1 MKVIV
6 FFLQA
11 SFSLSAFNNLGL
23 MRSVSKP
30 TLQDFRS
37 KDADTKRLSDFGHKK
52 GSLNI
57 MESYDIN
64 CSLIQSGRG
73 RKRLLCG
80 DELAKRISNNRVK
93 RNSNFQMIFQ

>member
-1 MKVIV
+1 MKVIL

-30 TLQDFRS
+30 TLKDFLS
-37 KDADTKRLSDFGHKK
+37 KDADAKHLSYFDHKK

-64 CSLIQSGRG
+64 CSLIQTGRG
-73 RKRLLCG
+73 RKRLICG
-80 DELAKRISNNRVK
+80 DEIAKRIPNNRIK
-93 RNSNFQMIFQ
+93 RNSK